1 MVSIDKEKCI
11 GCGAC
16 VKDCFPENLF
26 LENGKAEIKGRCM
39 QCGHCIAVCP
49 VDAVSI
55 TNYPQEG
62 IEEYDKE
69 KFDISPDRLLNFI
82 KFRRSVRHYKNKL
95 VEKEKLERILEA
107 GRYTATGSNMQD
119 VSYIVVQENLEE
131 IKPLIWESLYE
142 FALKNINEKDVMGI
156 YAPRWIKMY
165 EDYKKDSKN
174 DILFFE
180 APVLLVVT
188 AFSPLNGGLASSNI
202 ELMANA
208 EGIGVLFTGFIEMA
222 LKNSE
227 KVRKIL
233 GINKKEII
241 SCMLMGYPD
250 IKFRRTV
257 PRKKA
262 EISWK

>member
-16 VKDCFPENLF
+16 VEDCFPENLF
-26 LENGKAEIKGRCM
+26 LDSGKAEIKGRCM

-49 VDAVSI
+49 VNAVSI

-69 KFDISPDRLLNFI
+69 KFDISSDNLLNFI
-82 KFRRSVRHYKNKL
+82 KFRRSVRHYKNKP
-95 VEKEKLERILEA
+95 VEKEKLERVLEA

-119 VSYIVVQENLEE
+119 VSYIVVQETLNE
-131 IKPLIWESLYE
+131 IKPVIWESLYE
-142 FALKNINEKDVMGI
+142 FALENLNEKGVIGA

-165 EDYKKDSKN
+165 EDYKKDPSN
-174 DILFFE
+174 DKLFFE

-188 AFSPLNGGLASSNI
+188 AISPLNEVLAPSNI

-208 EGIGVLFTGFIEMA
+208 EGLGVLFTGFIERA
-222 LKNSE
+222 LKNSV
-227 KVRKIL
+227 KAKKML

-257 PRKKA
+257 PRKQA

>member
-16 VKDCFPENLF
+16 VEDCFPENLF
-26 LENGKAEIKGRCM
+26 LDSGKAEIKGRCM

-49 VDAVSI
+49 VNAVSI

-69 KFDISPDRLLNFI
+69 KFDISSDNLLNFI
-82 KFRRSVRHYKNKL
+82 KFRRSVRHYKNKP
-95 VEKEKLERILEA
+95 VEKEKLERVLEA
-107 GRYTATGSNMQD
+107 GRYTATGSNLQD
-119 VSYIVVQENLEE
+119 VSYIVVQETLNE
-131 IKPLIWESLYE
+131 IKSVIWESLYE
-142 FALKNINEKDVMGI
+142 FALENLNEKGVIGA

-165 EDYKKDSKN
+165 EDYKKDPLN
-174 DILFFE
+174 DKLFFK

-188 AFSPLNGGLASSNI
+188 AISPLNEVLAPSNI

-208 EGIGVLFTGFIEMA
+208 EGLGVLFTGFIERA
-222 LKNSE
+222 LKNSVKAKE
-227 KVRKIL
+227 ML

-257 PRKKA
+257 PRKQA

>member
-16 VKDCFPENLF
+16 VEDCFPENLF
-26 LENGKAEIKGRCM
+26 LDSGKAEIKGRCM

-49 VDAVSI
+49 VNAVSI

-69 KFDISPDRLLNFI
+69 RFDISSDNLLNFI
-82 KFRRSVRHYKNKL
+82 KFRRSVRHYKNKT
-95 VEKEKLERILEA
+95 VEKEKLERVLEA

-119 VSYIVVQENLEE
+119 VSYIVVQETLNK
-131 IKPLIWESLYE
+131 IKPVIWESLYE
-142 FALKNINEKDVMGI
+142 FALENLNEKGVIGA

-165 EDYKKDSKN
+165 EDYKKDPLN
-174 DILFFE
+174 DKLFFK

-188 AFSPLNGGLASSNI
+188 AISPLNEVLAPSNI

-208 EGIGVLFTGFIEMA
+208 EGLGVLFTGFIERA
-222 LKNSE
+222 LKNSVKAKE
-227 KVRKIL
+227 ML

-257 PRKKA
+257 PRKQA

>member
-1 MVSIDKEKCI
+1 MVNIDKEKCI

-16 VKDCFPENLF
+16 VEDCFPENLF
-26 LENGKAEIKGRCM
+26 LDNGKAEIKGRCM

-49 VDAVSI
+49 VNAVSI

-82 KFRRSVRHYKNKL
+82 KFRRSVRHYKNKPI
-95 VEKEKLERILEA
+95 EKEKLERVLEA

-119 VSYIVVQENLEE
+119 VSYIVIQETLEE
-131 IKPLIWESLYE
+131 IKPVIWESLYE
-142 FALKNINEKDVMGI
+142 FALKNLNEKGAI
-156 YAPRWIKMY
+156 GAYAPRWIKMY
-165 EDYKKDSKN
+165 EDYKKDPEK
-174 DILFFE
+174 DTLFFK
-180 APVLLVVT
+180 APVLLIVT
-188 AFSPLNGGLASSNI
+188 AISPLNEVLAPSNI

-208 EGIGVLFTGFIEMA
+208 EGLGVLFTGFIERA
-222 LKNSE
+222 LKNSVKAKE
-227 KVRKIL
+227 MLR
-233 GINKKEII
+233 INKKEII

-257 PRKKA
+257 PRKQA
-262 EISWK
+262 EILWK